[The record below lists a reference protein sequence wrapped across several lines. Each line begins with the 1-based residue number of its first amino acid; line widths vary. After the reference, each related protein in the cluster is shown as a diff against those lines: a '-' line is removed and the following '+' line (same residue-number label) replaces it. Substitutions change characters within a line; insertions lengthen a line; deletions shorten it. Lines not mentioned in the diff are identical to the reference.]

1 MALAA
6 LLAFQF
12 DIIPTCNGAK
22 WVEPTWE
29 NSPIQAGF
37 PIPDKDIDVELRP
50 RDPSKKW
57 EVTFTGSE
65 EAMGIVSEDINHSS
79 E

>member
-6 LLAFQF
+6 LLALQF
-12 DIIPTCNGAK
+12 DVVPTSNGGK
-22 WVEPTWE
+22 WVEPTWN

-37 PIPDKDIDVELRP
+37 PILDKDIDVELRP
-50 RDPSKKW
+50 RDPSKNW

-65 EAMGIVSEDINHSS
+65 EAMGIVSEDIGPSA